1 MLGPQHLL
9 VCLCHTEVK
18 LCSHANRMGAM
29 FHAGEG
35 ICHCI
40 VPIMNMTYVRGVFQ
54 LERRVDVVELLA
66 RANVSSLC
74 SV

>member
-1 MLGPQHLL
+1 
-9 VCLCHTEVK
+9 
-18 LCSHANRMGAM
+18 
-29 FHAGEG
+29 
-35 ICHCI
+35 
-40 VPIMNMTYVRGVFQ
+40 MNMTYVRGVFQ